1 MTHFIDPEHAAAV
14 SAAAEAQLAAL
25 DSAAGRLAKVP
36 VEAHSRDR
44 RIRVRATAGH
54 VNGLI
59 LSEDALTRY
68 TPGALGEVV
77 TRTVREAQRRAEE
90 AYQAGLGEI
99 DLSAVTE
106 ANRIVAEWIA
116 NGHK

>member
-14 SAAAEAQLAAL
+14 SATAETQLAAL
-25 DSAAGRLAKVP
+25 DSAAGRLAKAP
-36 VEAHSRDR
+36 VEARSRDGR
-44 RIRVRATAGH
+44 VRVRATAGN

-68 TPGALGEVV
+68 SPGTLGEVV
-77 TRTVREAQRRAEE
+77 TRTVREAQRRAAE
-90 AYQAGLGEI
+90 AYQAGLDEM
-99 DLSAVTE
+99 DLSAVSE